1 MSKFQLPYYHT
12 RTPLP
17 CRTVVCVRLLRL
29 RLRRA
34 PRAARA
40 RRRAPAAAR
49 EPRRAMGVASE
60 SVPCAGVWARC
71 VRTHVDVCARVC
83 VCRACAGVCASGGR
97 ASSTTPSSAARA
109 RESDRARFKESI
121 YDYSK
126 LCLNIFAHIL
136 AHFDEMCP
144 GAVDVFH

>member
-1 MSKFQLPYYHT
+1 MCYVEISIAILPHAH
-12 RTPLP
+12 P
-17 CRTVVCVRLLRL
+17 CRAPSCVCDSSDCVT
-29 RLRRA
+29 LRRA

-109 RESDRARFKESI
+109 RESDRARFK
-121 YDYSK
+121 
-126 LCLNIFAHIL
+126 
-136 AHFDEMCP
+136 DE
-144 GAVDVFH
+144 GVDLRLQQIMFKYFCAYPRAF

>member
-1 MSKFQLPYYHT
+1 MCYVEISIAILPHAH
-12 RTPLP
+12 P

-71 VRTHVDVCARVC
+71 VRTHVCARVC
-83 VCRACAGVCASGGR
+83 ACAVRVPACARRGGARAPLPLLARRERGR
-97 ASSTTPSSAARA
+97 AIERVSRT
-109 RESDRARFKESI
+109 SI

-126 LCLNIFAHIL
+126 LCLNIFARISSRIL
-136 AHFDEMCP
+136 MRCAQAP
-144 GAVDVFH
+144 

>member
-1 MSKFQLPYYHT
+1 ML
-12 RTPLP
+12 
-17 CRTVVCVRLLRL
+17 CRNFNCHITT
-29 RLRRA
+29 RA
-34 PRAARA
+34 PLSPAAPSCVCDSSDCVSA
-40 RRRAPAAAR
+40 ARRAPAAAR

-126 LCLNIFAHIL
+126 LCLNIFARISSRIL
-136 AHFDEMCP
+136 MRCAQAP
-144 GAVDVFH
+144 

>member
-1 MSKFQLPYYHT
+1 MCYVEISIAILPHAH
-12 RTPLP
+12 P